1 MGTFMI
7 YFGNIR
13 AYWVE
18 WVVWLGGRR
27 GDECCRH
34 GADEGRVTLTA
45 VVVSAP
51 ATGLE
56 DDLTAL
62 QSIVDCIVSDMC
74 YTPYRNSIR
83 YHHGY

>member
-1 MGTFMI
+1 MI
-7 YFGNIR
+7 HFGIIR
-13 AYWVE
+13 ENWGE
-18 WVVWLGGRR
+18 WGVSLEERR
-27 GDECCRH
+27 GDGCCRH

-56 DDLTAL
+56 DDRDLTAL
-62 QSIVDCIVSDMC
+62 QSIVDSIVSDMC